1 MLCMPTPAAF
11 EGQFFILTRFG
22 GIQALTGLIA
32 AAPGTTAPGT
42 CGQRIA
48 TTTRPATATTTSGF
62 ASRARGLIPE
72 VRSLRTPIPC
82 VGTDQFPKTCAAA
95 MRTKNH
101 RVRRSGRADAS
112 NARRTPPPVGPKRM
126 DVLAKGLRL
135 RHSVLVHTRTKGS
148 KDIKR
153 LVKFNFI
160 HENASFNHHNNEHC
174 IVCEGS
180 GEGLRHLTRHSKCR
194 VKCRVK

>member
-32 AAPGTTAPGT
+32 AAPGTTTPGT
-42 CGQRIA
+42 CGQLIA
-48 TTTRPATATTTSGF
+48 TTTCPAIATTTSGS

-112 NARRTPPPVGPKRM
+112 NARRTPPSRSEADGRF
-126 DVLAKGLRL
+126 G
-135 RHSVLVHTRTKGS
+135 
-148 KDIKR
+148 
-153 LVKFNFI
+153 
-160 HENASFNHHNNEHC
+160 
-174 IVCEGS
+174 
-180 GEGLRHLTRHSKCR
+180 
-194 VKCRVK
+194 

>member
-32 AAPGTTAPGT
+32 AAPGTTTPGT
-42 CGQRIA
+42 CGQLIA
-48 TTTRPATATTTSGF
+48 TTTIRATATTTLGS

-112 NARRTPPPVGPKRM
+112 NARRTPHFLPRTDCPASAAPPAEAGTQTFPLTPC
-126 DVLAKGLRL
+126 LASGHNRL
-135 RHSVLVHTRTKGS
+135 RV
-148 KDIKR
+148 
-153 LVKFNFI
+153 
-160 HENASFNHHNNEHC
+160 
-174 IVCEGS
+174 
-180 GEGLRHLTRHSKCR
+180 
-194 VKCRVK
+194 

>member
-1 MLCMPTPAAF
+1 MEFDQDIITERTLVRSMASRVGHVIHTNTGSF
-11 EGQFFILTRFG
+11 RRSVFMLTRFG

-32 AAPGTTAPGT
+32 AAPGTTTPGT

-112 NARRTPPPVGPKRM
+112 NARRTPHFLP
-126 DVLAKGLRL
+126 
-135 RHSVLVHTRTKGS
+135 RTDCPAPTAPHPQKPAH
-148 KDIKR
+148 KP
-153 LVKFNFI
+153 F
-160 HENASFNHHNNEHC
+160 H
-174 IVCEGS
+174 
-180 GEGLRHLTRHSKCR
+180 
-194 VKCRVK
+194 

>member
-32 AAPGTTAPGT
+32 AAPGTTTPGT
-42 CGQRIA
+42 CGQLIA
-48 TTTRPATATTTSGF
+48 TTTCPAIATTTSGS

-112 NARRTPPPVGPKRM
+112 NARRTPPLQPPRTRTAPRRRNSRTIMKRSTC
-126 DVLAKGLRL
+126 VLAILPSLSRA
-135 RHSVLVHTRTKGS
+135 RP
-148 KDIKR
+148 
-153 LVKFNFI
+153 
-160 HENASFNHHNNEHC
+160 
-174 IVCEGS
+174 S
-180 GEGLRHLTRHSKCR
+180 GRWTVALIAGTS
-194 VKCRVK
+194 